1 MKKIYSILLVIIA
14 AMVTLSSC
22 QRDEM
27 APQNEGKTVHFFAE
41 QIETKTAFGDRTE
54 EGTYPTLWTV
64 NDGDIKIAL
73 NTEQQTVPVTPSSD
87 FTTASF
93 QAKFTGGT
101 TTAPYTFYALSPASA
116 VQNLTDYKWLLNFP
130 SSQEPLE
137 NSVDEAAQVLF
148 AKSSEYETIPVSVP
162 LTFSHLTAYGKLSL
176 TNFTPDTDETISTI
190 NLTFAEPVVGRWNYD
205 PTKDPQLTANSPSST
220 ITLKTSSTSDI
231 WFACAPVDMSGKT
244 LDVVVSTNKGT
255 YTRQI
260 TFNTPGGNIF
270 ESGKVSV
277 FSVNMTDASFE
288 SPNIYTLVTS
298 ISDLTVGSE
307 VIIAAKDFDFAI
319 GTTQNGN
326 NRAQAGITKSAN
338 YIIDPSVDVQIF
350 RLEYGNIS
358 TPEQTY
364 AFNAINGDW
373 PGYLYAASSSSNY
386 LRTQSDLSNESSWTI
401 EIAAAP
407 DYAATLTSK
416 GPFTRNVLR
425 YNSGNNPPIFAAYG
439 SGQQDVAI
447 YKKASTGDPGK
458 INQTISYETT
468 AFTIT
473 YGDSFTKPDL
483 QGVPQTTVKYSSSD
497 PTIATVDENSGDV
510 TINTND
516 KTGKTTITATAIET
530 SQYYEASASYTL
542 TVLPAGG
549 GDTWTRVTNVPQILS
564 GGTFIIGYEETV
576 ASGILVPLRNDTPPS
591 KTILYSGNQAGK
603 STGGTINMS
612 ALLDSTPYE
621 VTIINAD
628 TDAVYIKLPGGYVGY
643 EGNKNT
649 ANLYDATTTKYI
661 PTLED
666 GRFKF
671 TVGTTERI
679 LQYNSQSGSERFAHY
694 TSKQKTLT
702 LYKKN

>member
-41 QIETKTAFGDRTE
+41 QIETKTAFGDRTA

-64 NDGDIKIAL
+64 NDGKIKIAL
-73 NTEQQTVPVTPSSD
+73 NAEQQIASVTPSSD

-93 QAKFTGGT
+93 QATFDGG
-101 TTAPYTFYALSPASA
+101 TAPYTFYALSPESA
-116 VQNLTDYKWLLNFP
+116 VQNLTNYKWLLDFP

-190 NLTFAEPVVGRWNYD
+190 NLTFEAPVVGRWNYD
-205 PTKDPQLTANSPSST
+205 PTKDPSVESQLTANSPSST

-255 YTRQI
+255 YTKQI
-260 TFNTPGGNIF
+260 TFNTPSGNKF
-270 ESGKVSV
+270 EAGKVSV
-277 FSVNMTDASFE
+277 FSVNMTDVSPE
-288 SPNIYTLVTS
+288 SSNIYTLVTS

-307 VIIAAKDFDFAI
+307 VIIAAKDSDFAI

-326 NRAQAGITKSAN
+326 NRAAAAITKINDENEIRDPASTVEIFTIEEGNTTGTLAFYAQGN
-338 YIIDPSVDVQIF
+338 AGYI
-350 RLEYGNIS
+350 
-358 TPEQTY
+358 
-364 AFNAINGDW
+364 
-373 PGYLYAASSSSNY
+373 YAAGGTKKNY
-386 LRTQSDLSNESSWTI
+386 LRTKPTKDDLGSWEITIDDSGVATIKAKIEGRNLLQHNTQSPLFSC
-401 EIAAAP
+401 
-407 DYAATLTSK
+407 Y
-416 GPFTRNVLR
+416 
-425 YNSGNNPPIFAAYG
+425 SGGQNP
-439 SGQQDVAI
+439 VAI

-542 TVLPAGG
+542 TVLPAGD

-643 EGNKNT
+643 DGNGNNT